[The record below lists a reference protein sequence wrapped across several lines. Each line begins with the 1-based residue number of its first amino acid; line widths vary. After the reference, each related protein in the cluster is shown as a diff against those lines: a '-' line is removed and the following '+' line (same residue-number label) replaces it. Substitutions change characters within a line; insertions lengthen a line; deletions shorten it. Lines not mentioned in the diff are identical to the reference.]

1 MIKNLYNKIIGKSAK
16 PGAEYLL
23 GIIAFC
29 ESSFFPIPPDLVL
42 IPMVLSRPK
51 KWIRIGV
58 IATFFSV
65 LGGVFGYFIGIFL
78 WEFIGE
84 PIIHFYKLSDEFLI
98 FQNSYNSKGAIIVFL
113 AGISPIPYKL
123 ITIASGGLGLN
134 IYIFI
139 LASVLSRGFRFFII
153 AIVISLFGEKAKIF
167 LEKNLTLTS
176 SMIGIGLII
185 IALIVFYF

>member
-1 MIKNLYNKIIGKSAK
+1 MIKNLYKKIIEKSSK

-98 FQNSYNSKGAIIVFL
+98 FQNNYNSKGAIIVFL

-153 AIVISLFGEKAKIF
+153 AIIISLFGEKAKIF

-176 SMIGIGLII
+176 SMIGIVLII

>member
-1 MIKNLYNKIIGKSAK
+1 MIKNLYNKIIRKSAK

-51 KWIRIGV
+51 KWIRIGI

-153 AIVISLFGEKAKIF
+153 AIIISLFGEKAKIF

-176 SMIGIGLII
+176 SMIGIVLII

>member
-98 FQNSYNSKGAIIVFL
+98 FQNNYNSKGAIIVFL

-139 LASVLSRGFRFFII
+139 LRGFGRF
-153 AIVISLFGEKAKIF
+153 
-167 LEKNLTLTS
+167 
-176 SMIGIGLII
+176 
-185 IALIVFYF
+185 

>member
-98 FQNSYNSKGAIIVFL
+98 FQNNYNSKGAIIVFL

-153 AIVISLFGEKAKIF
+153 AIMISLFGEKAKIF

-176 SMIGIGLII
+176 SMIGIVLII

>member
-176 SMIGIGLII
+176 SMIGIVLII

>member
-1 MIKNLYNKIIGKSAK
+1 MIKNLYNKIIRKSAK

-51 KWIRIGV
+51 KWIRIGI

-98 FQNSYNSKGAIIVFL
+98 FQNNYNSKGAIIVFL

-134 IYIFI
+134 IYVFI

-153 AIVISLFGEKAKIF
+153 AIMISLFGEKAKIF

-176 SMIGIGLII
+176 SMIGIVLII

>member
-153 AIVISLFGEKAKIF
+153 AIIISLFGEKAKIF

-176 SMIGIGLII
+176 SMIGIVLII

>member
-1 MIKNLYNKIIGKSAK
+1 MIKNLYNKIIRKSAK

-78 WEFIGE
+78 WEFIGD

-98 FQNSYNSKGAIIVFL
+98 FQNNYNSKGAIIVFL

-134 IYIFI
+134 IYVFI

-153 AIVISLFGEKAKIF
+153 AIMISLFGEKAKIF

-176 SMIGIGLII
+176 SMIGIVLII

>member
-1 MIKNLYNKIIGKSAK
+1 MIKNLYNKIIRKSAK

-58 IATFFSV
+58 IATLFSV

-84 PIIHFYKLSDEFLI
+84 PIIHFYKLNEEFLI
-98 FQNSYNSKGAIIVFL
+98 FQNNYNSKGAIIVFL

-134 IYIFI
+134 IYVFI

-176 SMIGIGLII
+176 SMIGIVLII

>member
-1 MIKNLYNKIIGKSAK
+1 MIKNLYKKIIEKSSK

-98 FQNSYNSKGAIIVFL
+98 FQNNYNSKGAIIVFL

-176 SMIGIGLII
+176 SMIGIVLII

>member
-1 MIKNLYNKIIGKSAK
+1 MIKNLYKKIIEKSSK

-98 FQNSYNSKGAIIVFL
+98 FQNNYNSKGAIIVFL

-153 AIVISLFGEKAKIF
+153 AIMISLFGEKAKIF

-176 SMIGIGLII
+176 SMIGIVLII

>member
-1 MIKNLYNKIIGKSAK
+1 MIKNLYNKIIRKSAK

-98 FQNSYNSKGAIIVFL
+98 FQNNYNSKGAIIVFL

-153 AIVISLFGEKAKIF
+153 AIMISLFGEKAKIF

-176 SMIGIGLII
+176 SMIGIVLII

>member
-1 MIKNLYNKIIGKSAK
+1 MIKNLYKKIIEKSSK

-58 IATFFSV
+58 IATLFSV

-84 PIIHFYKLSDEFLI
+84 PIIHFYKLNEEFLI
-98 FQNSYNSKGAIIVFL
+98 FQNNYNSKGAIIVFL

-139 LASVLSRGFRFFII
+139 LASVFSRGLRFFII
-153 AIVISLFGEKAKIF
+153 AIIISLFGEKAKIF

-176 SMIGIGLII
+176 SMIGIVLII

>member
-1 MIKNLYNKIIGKSAK
+1 MIKNLYNKIIRKSAK

-98 FQNSYNSKGAIIVFL
+98 FQNNYNSKGAIIVFL

-134 IYIFI
+134 IYVFI

-176 SMIGIGLII
+176 SMIGIVLII

>member
-153 AIVISLFGEKAKIF
+153 AIMISLFGEKAKIF

-176 SMIGIGLII
+176 SMIGIVLII

>member
-51 KWIRIGV
+51 KWIRIGI

-153 AIVISLFGEKAKIF
+153 AIMISLFGEKAKIF

-176 SMIGIGLII
+176 SMKGIALII
-185 IALIVFYF
+185 ITLIVFYF

>member
-98 FQNSYNSKGAIIVFL
+98 FQNNYNSKGAIIVFL

-153 AIVISLFGEKAKIF
+153 AIIISLFGEKAKIF

-176 SMIGIGLII
+176 SMIGIVLII

>member
-1 MIKNLYNKIIGKSAK
+1 MIKNLYNKIIRKSAK

-51 KWIRIGV
+51 KWIRIGI

-153 AIVISLFGEKAKIF
+153 AIMISLFGEKAKIF

-176 SMIGIGLII
+176 SMIGIVLII

>member
-16 PGAEYLL
+16 PVAEYLL

-51 KWIRIGV
+51 KWIRIGI

-98 FQNSYNSKGAIIVFL
+98 FQNNYNSKGAIIVFL

-176 SMIGIGLII
+176 SMIGIVLII

>member
-98 FQNSYNSKGAIIVFL
+98 FQNNYNSKGAIIVFL
-113 AGISPIPYKL
+113 AGISPIHYKL

-153 AIVISLFGEKAKIF
+153 AIIISLFGEKAKIF

-176 SMIGIGLII
+176 SMIGIVLII

>member
-1 MIKNLYNKIIGKSAK
+1 MIKNLYNKIIEKSAK

-65 LGGVFGYFIGIFL
+65 LGGVFGYLIGIFL

-98 FQNSYNSKGAIIVFL
+98 FQNNYNSKGAIIVFL

-153 AIVISLFGEKAKIF
+153 AIVISFFGEKAKIF

-176 SMIGIGLII
+176 SMIGIVLII

>member
-1 MIKNLYNKIIGKSAK
+1 MIKNLYNKIIEKSSK

-98 FQNSYNSKGAIIVFL
+98 FQNNYNSKGAIIVFL

-153 AIVISLFGEKAKIF
+153 AIMISLFGEKAKIF

-176 SMIGIGLII
+176 SMIGIVLII

>member
-51 KWIRIGV
+51 KWIRIGI

-98 FQNSYNSKGAIIVFL
+98 FQNNYNSKGAIIVFL

-153 AIVISLFGEKAKIF
+153 AIIISLFGEKAKIF

-176 SMIGIGLII
+176 SMIGIVLII

>member
-1 MIKNLYNKIIGKSAK
+1 
-16 PGAEYLL
+16 
-23 GIIAFC
+23 
-29 ESSFFPIPPDLVL
+29 
-42 IPMVLSRPK
+42 MVLSRPK
-51 KWIRIGV
+51 KWIRIGI

-98 FQNSYNSKGAIIVFL
+98 FQNNYNSKGAIIVFL

-153 AIVISLFGEKAKIF
+153 AIMISLFGEKAKIF

-176 SMIGIGLII
+176 SMIGIVLII

>member
-1 MIKNLYNKIIGKSAK
+1 MIKNLYNKIIRKSAK

-51 KWIRIGV
+51 KWIRIGI

-98 FQNSYNSKGAIIVFL
+98 FQNNYNSKGAIIVFL

-134 IYIFI
+134 IYVFI

-176 SMIGIGLII
+176 SMIGIVLII